1 MNKPVR
7 PEDVSASPTKKSV
20 DELLRGMKSGISYR
34 ALEPRI
40 AFDGAA
46 VATAVVVADKT
57 APSGDTNT
65 TDTTQSSDAASSDT
79 TTTDARTVDN
89 AEAAPTDAPTDDT
102 SLLLDAAAAMSETA
116 LSQTSVAFIDQNVDD
131 IATIVAN
138 IDPSVEIVLLDGS
151 KSGIDQI
158 SSYLSGRTDVGSI
171 HIFSHGEAGRIYL
184 GTDTLSLNSLSQF
197 SEQLQAIGD
206 SLTADGDILIYGCN
220 VAEGEGGAELV
231 RALANVTGADIAAS
245 DDATGA
251 SGLGGDWTL
260 EVSAGHMDVSSIAVV
275 NWEHLMAPITVTAMD
290 GTTVTSNT
298 LADTISG
305 SGITVVSTSYSG
317 DNSQAGTF
325 TSATGYSSEW
335 LAYDS
340 GVVLS
345 TGSASSHIGANTSTS
360 TTIDAPGTGT
370 DVDFSLI
377 GGGTS
382 FDVSAL
388 TINFIPNSSQIT
400 LQFTF
405 GSEEYFEYV
414 YAAFNDAIGVWV
426 NGVHVSLT
434 PAGQAIAIDT
444 INQAG
449 TYNPTNGNQA
459 NDPNPTNGVFDSAS
473 PSLYINNTPNAGTY
487 TTGMDGFTVT
497 LSLVANVNV
506 GVVNTI
512 RLGVA
517 DIGDASYD
525 SWLFVKENSLQS
537 TTIANTDFATTT
549 TNTAV
554 TIDARANDWDM
565 QGDTLT
571 ITHVADKPITAGGPA
586 VTLAT
591 GATVQLTATG
601 QLLYTP
607 AAGQTGVENFS
618 YTISDGNGTTAVGFV
633 NVTIGT
639 NTPPVVD
646 LNDGGTTASRDNTVT
661 YTEGGTAVSIATSTA
676 SVIDPNDLSMVTAT
690 VSLGGFQT
698 AGSEILT
705 IGGTAFTYG
714 TAQTSVV
721 VAGIVNVKVIYDGA
735 STISFANAAPDSEIP
750 KASLD
755 NLIRSMT
762 YQHSG
767 DNVATGDRTLSFT
780 VSDGQAT
787 SNTAVATIAVT
798 GVNDAPV
805 NTLPVSY
812 TAGSS
817 APVALTGLAITDVD
831 ARGAAVT
838 TTLSVSSGTL
848 TATSGGGVT
857 VTGSGTSSIVLTGTV
872 AQINAFL
879 ASTAPSFT
887 ASSVGS
893 VTLTMVTNDN
903 GNTGSGGA
911 LSDTDTSTIN
921 VVAGPLVDL
930 NSTPTPSV
938 SIATVTSN
946 LVTGGTFGT
955 TASPAPAAPWIEGG
969 PANSGAVVASGGN
982 GRFDWTTSPT
992 STLTQAITVPADT
1005 SVTTYTATS
1014 TTVVTTHD
1022 EVTSLSFDLGWQNQ
1036 DALRSS
1042 TLTVSYAGVTYATFT
1057 TLEGGTANVAGL
1069 TGTWTYFNGAS
1080 GPATTASIADEAAG
1094 ALTAI
1099 SITMPSGVSTS
1110 GNLVFTYAAGTGT
1123 GTAYDDI
1130 AIDNVAVTATK
1141 TTTTTT
1147 TTSDTADN
1155 GWTATYQEN
1164 GTPVSIADTDSS
1176 IFDGD
1181 SANMTSATITL
1192 TNAQTGDRLLV
1203 NGSAASSGT
1212 IGGITWT
1219 RTNTTVTFSGTAT
1232 KAEYAN
1238 AIEMIQFENSSE
1250 TPSTAPRI
1258 IHTVVS
1264 DGTSSSNT
1272 AVTTISIDR
1281 APDPV
1286 DDAYT
1291 GNEDT
1296 AITGNVLTN
1305 DTDTGDGPGATPLS
1319 IVSGPANG
1327 VLTSFDTTTGA
1338 FTYTPSTNFNGSDT
1352 FTYRYTDADGDSK
1365 TATVTLTINPV
1376 NDVPVN
1382 TVPATIGPVAEDST
1396 LTITGL
1402 SVADV
1407 DSTTLTTT
1415 LTVASGVLNLG
1426 STGGATV
1433 TGAGS
1438 GTVVLLGTAAQINAA
1453 LATLSFVP
1461 VADFNGTVAFQM
1473 ATTDGALTD
1482 TDNRTI
1488 TVTAVA
1494 DISNDTATT
1503 NEDTAVTFAP
1513 LGNDSF
1519 ENAGRTITAINGT
1532 AITAGGAGVA

>member
-1 MNKPVR
+1 M
-7 PEDVSASPTKKSV
+7 
-20 DELLRGMKSGISYR
+20 
-34 ALEPRI
+34 
-40 AFDGAA
+40 
-46 VATAVVVADKT
+46 
-57 APSGDTNT
+57 
-65 TDTTQSSDAASSDT
+65 
-79 TTTDARTVDN
+79 
-89 AEAAPTDAPTDDT
+89 
-102 SLLLDAAAAMSETA
+102 
-116 LSQTSVAFIDQNVDD
+116 
-131 IATIVAN
+131 
-138 IDPSVEIVLLDGS
+138 
-151 KSGIDQI
+151 
-158 SSYLSGRTDVGSI
+158 
-171 HIFSHGEAGRIYL
+171 
-184 GTDTLSLNSLSQF
+184 
-197 SEQLQAIGD
+197 
-206 SLTADGDILIYGCN
+206 
-220 VAEGEGGAELV
+220 
-231 RALANVTGADIAAS
+231 
-245 DDATGA
+245 
-251 SGLGGDWTL
+251 
-260 EVSAGHMDVSSIAVV
+260 
-275 NWEHLMAPITVTAMD
+275 
-290 GTTVTSNT
+290 
-298 LADTISG
+298 
-305 SGITVVSTSYSG
+305 
-317 DNSQAGTF
+317 
-325 TSATGYSSEW
+325 
-335 LAYDS
+335 
-340 GVVLS
+340 
-345 TGSASSHIGANTSTS
+345 
-360 TTIDAPGTGT
+360 
-370 DVDFSLI
+370 
-377 GGGTS
+377 
-382 FDVSAL
+382 
-388 TINFIPNSSQIT
+388 
-400 LQFTF
+400 
-405 GSEEYFEYV
+405 
-414 YAAFNDAIGVWV
+414 
-426 NGVHVSLT
+426 
-434 PAGQAIAIDT
+434 
-444 INQAG
+444 
-449 TYNPTNGNQA
+449 
-459 NDPNPTNGVFDSAS
+459 
-473 PSLYINNTPNAGTY
+473 
-487 TTGMDGFTVT
+487 
-497 LSLVANVNV
+497 
-506 GVVNTI
+506 
-512 RLGVA
+512 
-517 DIGDASYD
+517 
-525 SWLFVKENSLQS
+525 
-537 TTIANTDFATTT
+537 
-549 TNTAV
+549 
-554 TIDARANDWDM
+554 
-565 QGDTLT
+565 
-571 ITHVADKPITAGGPA
+571 
-586 VTLAT
+586 
-591 GATVQLTATG
+591 
-601 QLLYTP
+601 
-607 AAGQTGVENFS
+607 
-618 YTISDGNGTTAVGFV
+618 
-633 NVTIGT
+633 
-639 NTPPVVD
+639 
-646 LNDGGTTASRDNTVT
+646 T

-1250 TPSTAPRI
+1250 TPSTTPRI

-1438 GTVVLLGTAAQINAA
+1438 GTVVLSGTAAQINAA

-1532 AITAGGAGVA
+1532 AITAGGAGVAVTGGVVTLSASGNLTFTPTANYNGTPSFTYTVTSGGVTETATVNMTVTAVNDAPTQSVPVAQTTTEDTAVVISGASVADVDGGTLTTTLSVPAGTGTLSVVTTGGATITNNGTGTVTIAGTGRTDQHGHRVDHLYAAGRL